1 MGDLRSAT
9 SFSRTLH
16 YDIPSQFNAGS
27 VSSKHPP
34 LIPPPAPAKTISIS
48 KVIDHK
54 ELCRF
59 SININITN
67 NNKQDMLDKGGG
79 EGRGGEGA
87 CENRQKYVKT
97 GEPLYKQYSTLVSPT
112 VLISTLPR
120 MGTYNTRDPGKINS
134 AVIDK

>member
-1 MGDLRSAT
+1 MDNGTTTTDRATSTDEAERRPLNGDLRSAT

-54 ELCRF
+54 ELCRSSF
-59 SININITN
+59 NINITK

-79 EGRGGEGA
+79 EGRG
-87 CENRQKYVKT
+87 
-97 GEPLYKQYSTLVSPT
+97 LVE
-112 VLISTLPR
+112 IAKN
-120 MGTYNTRDPGKINS
+120 M
-134 AVIDK
+134 

>member
-48 KVIDHK
+48 KVIGHE
-54 ELCRF
+54 ELCRS
-59 SININITN
+59 SININITS

-79 EGRGGEGA
+79 EGRG
-87 CENRQKYVKT
+87 
-97 GEPLYKQYSTLVSPT
+97 LVEIAKNMLRGGS
-112 VLISTLPR
+112 LC
-120 MGTYNTRDPGKINS
+120 INS
-134 AVIDK
+134 IVRSYHLPYSSAPSRAWVHITPDTQGKSISP

>member
-9 SFSRTLH
+9 SFSRTLLH
-16 YDIPSQFNAGS
+16 YDIPSQSNAGS

-54 ELCRF
+54 ELCRS

-67 NNKQDMLDKGGG
+67 NNKEDMLDKGGG
-79 EGRGGEGA
+79 GGEGA

-97 GEPLYKQYSTLVSPT
+97 GDPLYKQYSTLVSPT
-112 VLISTLPR
+112 VLISTLSR
-120 MGTYNTRDPGKINS
+120 MGTYNARHPGKINS
-134 AVIDK
+134 AVIVK

>member
-1 MGDLRSAT
+1 MGDLRSTT

-54 ELCRF
+54 ELCRS
-59 SININITN
+59 SININI
-67 NNKQDMLDKGGG
+67 LDKGGG
-79 EGRGGEGA
+79 EGRG
-87 CENRQKYVKT
+87 
-97 GEPLYKQYSTLVSPT
+97 LVE
-112 VLISTLPR
+112 IAKN
-120 MGTYNTRDPGKINS
+120 M
-134 AVIDK
+134 

>member
-9 SFSRTLH
+9 SFSRTLLH

-54 ELCRF
+54 ELCRS
-59 SININITN
+59 SININIIN

-79 EGRGGEGA
+79 GGRGL
-87 CENRQKYVKT
+87 VKIAKNMIRR
-97 GEPLYKQYSTLVSPT
+97 GILC
-112 VLISTLPR
+112 
-120 MGTYNTRDPGKINS
+120 INS
-134 AVIDK
+134 IVRSYHLPYSAPSRAWVHITPDTQGKSIPL